1 MYMYLWGNEK
11 CRGAYIT
18 TLAGGV
24 NALKKVFCFS
34 TKALL
39 SSGAL
44 HIM

>member
-24 NALKKVFCFS
+24 NALKKVFF
-34 TKALL
+34 ALVLKL
-39 SSGAL
+39 S
-44 HIM
+44 